1 MASIPKSLSLHD
13 TASSPRN
20 PRTMARARR
29 GRQNAA
35 ASPPSLA
42 LQLQVASLVIVF
54 VFAFSSAIT
63 PTRADHVEGH
73 MSHEMFGYENDA
85 TGPAKWGSLHK
96 EWAVC
101 GDGKK
106 QSPIDITTVEPQ
118 KVKEPLMQA
127 YKAGATTIQNRGHDY
142 MLKWKDGNSKLT
154 VQGKEYTLKQVHWHE
169 PSEHTING
177 TRFDAEMHMVHED
190 PSMARAV
197 VSVLLST
204 KAGQPN
210 AVLTEMAPHFKNLAG
225 KEKAEEEV
233 KEPVDP
239 STWVDKTSG
248 YYRYDGSLT
257 TPPCTEGVIWTIM
270 SKIGDASK
278 EQIDLLKTVATTV
291 EPNARPAQKLNDRIV
306 RYFEV

>member
-118 KVKEPLMQA
+118 K
-127 YKAGATTIQNRGHDY
+127 
-142 MLKWKDGNSKLT
+142 LKWKDGNSKLT

-225 KEKAEEEV
+225 KEKAEEV